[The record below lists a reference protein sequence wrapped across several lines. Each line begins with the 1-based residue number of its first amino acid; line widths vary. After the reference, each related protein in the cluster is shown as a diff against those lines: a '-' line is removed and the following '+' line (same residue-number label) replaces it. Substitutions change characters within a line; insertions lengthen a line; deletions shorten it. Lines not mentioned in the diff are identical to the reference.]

1 MKSTTSKPKG
11 PAPALAPVSA
21 PAPAPRE
28 VEDPSQSFARAE
40 LYGHRIASPPSAGQP
55 LPAPIQ
61 RVMERSLG
69 ADFSGVRVHEG
80 PHVEQLGAAAY
91 TRGER
96 IHFAPG
102 QYRPH
107 SREGRQM
114 LGHELAHVIQQ
125 RQGRV
130 ARGAANAI
138 NADPRLEA
146 EADQLGAQAASA
158 STHS

>member
-1 MKSTTSKPKG
+1 MKATTSKTQTS
-11 PAPALAPVSA
+11 ASTLAPVSA
-21 PAPAPRE
+21 PAAARRE
-28 VEDPSQSFARAE
+28 VEDPSTSFARAE

-55 LPAPIQ
+55 LPGPIQ
-61 RVMERSLG
+61 RVMERSMG
-69 ADFSGVRVHEG
+69 ADFSSVRVHEG

-114 LGHELAHVIQQ
+114 LGHELAHVVQQ

-138 NADPRLEA
+138 NADPQLEA
-146 EADQLGAQAASA
+146 EADQLGARAASA
-158 STHS
+158 SPHS